1 MTALNVPAKEI
12 VPCPLDSFPHGF
24 RALVIGATGAIGSA
38 FVSQLKAHPKCGVVE
53 ALHRHS
59 QPAIDFNQEASIA
72 SAAASLAG
80 QGPFHLIINAAG
92 VLHSLQFMPEKKLAS
107 LGYEQMMQTFRV
119 NTFGPAMVLNHF
131 SGLLDADRGVMAVL
145 SAKVGSIEDNRLG
158 GWYSYRA
165 SKAALNMF
173 LKTAAIEIKRTRP
186 NAVLV
191 ALHPGTVTSGLSKP
205 FGGADIGQTPDAA
218 TGKMLNVIDQLTPE
232 DSGRFYAYNGERLP
246 W

>member
-12 VPCPLDSFPHGF
+12 VPCPLDSFPQGF

-38 FVSQLKAHPKCGVVE
+38 FVSQLEAHPKCEVVE

-72 SAAASLAG
+72 GAAASLAG

-92 VLHSLQFMPEKKLAS
+92 VLHSLQFMPEKRLAS
-107 LGYEQMMQTFRV
+107 LGYEQMMQSFRV
-119 NTFGPAMVLNHF
+119 NTFGPAMVLRHF

-191 ALHPGTVTSGLSKP
+191 ALHPGTVTSGLSQP

-232 DSGRFYAYNGERLP
+232 DSGRFYACNGERLP